1 VRQTRNAEG
10 LRSILRAGL
19 GVPVQIVEWLP
30 QWLPVEEPQRTALR
44 AHATTRQLGAD
55 AMLGAAVRDAQTK
68 FEVRLGPLS
77 REQYAAL
84 LPGAPLTQQLT
95 DWVRQYAG
103 VEWSWDVRLLMA
115 ANQVA
120 GTALAVGRPLG
131 FASWLGTR
139 TSTLPADDLV
149 YQPETRD
156 TRNTRASR
164 AASAQSGL

>member
-1 VRQTRNAEG
+1 
-10 LRSILRAGL
+10 
-19 GVPVQIVEWLP
+19 
-30 QWLPVEEPQRTALR
+30 
-44 AHATTRQLGAD
+44 
-55 AMLGAAVRDAQTK
+55 
-68 FEVRLGPLS
+68 
-77 REQYAAL
+77 
-84 LPGAPLTQQLT
+84 
-95 DWVRQYAG
+95 VRQYAG

-115 ANQVA
+115 ADQVA

-139 TSTLPADDLV
+139 TSTLAADDLV